1 MPFVYDPSGVSPPRT
16 RLYLLGEMARK
27 RRDPEAEGPAQPFAK
42 RLNELFDTRLDPATG
57 KGYSARR
64 VAEAT
69 GIAASSLSSMRR
81 GKVEAPGI
89 DKVTALARFF
99 EVDPGYLTG
108 SEPVVYPEIAQN
120 DQALREALEN
130 PVVRDIAIQTRT
142 FNREQWSHFMAMLE
156 HQREIDRITEERI
169 RREYEHKAAAERPPR
184 DIATGRRRKDQ
195 EQVPPLRGATE
206 PGGDAEPG
214 ADADPTE

>member
-1 MPFVYDPSGVSPPRT
+1 MPSMYDHHGAPPSRA

-27 RRDPEAEGPAQPFAK
+27 RRDPANEGPTQPFAK
-42 RLNELFDTRLDPATG
+42 RLNELFETRLDPATG
-57 KGYSARR
+57 KAYSGQR
-64 VAEAT
+64 VADAT

-81 GKVEAPGI
+81 GRVEAPGI

-99 EVDPGYLTG
+99 GVDPGYLTG
-108 SEPVVYPEIAQN
+108 SEPVEYPEVAQN

-142 FNREQWSHFMAMLE
+142 FNREQWSHFLAMLE

-169 RREYEHKAAAERPPR
+169 RREYERKAAAERPPR
-184 DIATGRRRKDQ
+184 NISTVRRRMDQ
-195 EQVPPLRGATE
+195 GQAPR
-206 PGGDAEPG
+206 GDAEPDVG
-214 ADADPTE
+214 EDTTE

>member
-1 MPFVYDPSGVSPPRT
+1 MILLARRRRARACSCLEEMP
-16 RLYLLGEMARK
+16 RK
-27 RRDPEAEGPAQPFAK
+27 RRDPDAAGPEGLFAK

-57 KGYSARR
+57 KPYSART
-64 VAEAT
+64 VAHAT
-69 GIAASSLSSMRR
+69 NISQSSLSDLRR

-89 DKVTALARFF
+89 DKVAVLARFF
-99 EVDPGYLTG
+99 GVDPGYLTG
-108 SEPVVYPEIAQN
+108 SEPVEYPEVARN

-142 FNREQWSHFMAMLE
+142 FNREQWSHFLAMLE

-169 RREYEHKAAAERPPR
+169 RREYERKAAAERPPR
-184 DIATGRRRKDQ
+184 DISTGRRRTDQ

-206 PGGDAEPG
+206 PGGDAESG

>member
-1 MPFVYDPSGVSPPRT
+1 MPSMYDVPSLPR
-16 RLYLLGEMARK
+16 RAHLSLVKVEMPRK
-27 RRDPEAEGPAQPFAK
+27 RRDPAAAGPAQPFAK
-42 RLNELFDTRLDPATG
+42 RLNELFDKRLDPATG
-57 KGYSARR
+57 KPYSGQQ
-64 VAEAT
+64 VAAAT

-99 EVDPGYLTG
+99 GVDPGYLTG
-108 SEPVVYPEIAQN
+108 SEPVTYPEIAQN

-142 FNREQWSHFMAMLE
+142 FNREQWDHFLAMLE

-169 RREYEHKAAAERPPR
+169 RREYERKAAVERPPR
-184 DIATGRRRKDQ
+184 DISTGRHRRKDDT
-195 EQVPPLRGATE
+195 PPRRDEDAGDGERG
-206 PGGDAEPG
+206 
-214 ADADPTE
+214 